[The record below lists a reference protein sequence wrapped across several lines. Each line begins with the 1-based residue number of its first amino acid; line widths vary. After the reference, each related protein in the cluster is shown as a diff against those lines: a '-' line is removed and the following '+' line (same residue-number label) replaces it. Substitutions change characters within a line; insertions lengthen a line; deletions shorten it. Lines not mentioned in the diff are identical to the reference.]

1 MSVYEYGKTMK
12 ALIAV
17 ALTILASAAGAAEA
31 GRYVAVDGDKTVGAM
46 VARWAAQDGKV
57 IRWDALYDVEIRN
70 ADGITQKAGLQSAST
85 LDDAVQRVVSLLAEK
100 SMSGEIHGRPMPL
113 TQCVYS
119 DGKVHMVI
127 QTMDEPCRKSA
138 D

>member
-1 MSVYEYGKTMK
+1 MK
-12 ALIAV
+12 ALIAF
-17 ALTILASAAGAAEA
+17 ALTILASVAGAAEA

-46 VARWAAQDGKV
+46 VERWAAQDGKV

-70 ADGITQKAGLQSAST
+70 AEGFTQKAGLQSAST
-85 LDDAVQRVVSLLAEK
+85 LEDAVHHAVKLLAEE
-100 SMSGEIHGRPMPL
+100 SVSGEIHGRPMPM
-113 TQCVYS
+113 TPCVYRE
-119 DGKVHMVI
+119 GKVYMVI